1 MISEPGEVVYSPP
14 EGYDDRSDHW
24 ANLIAAVRDN
34 KTIVENAT
42 YGLKAAGPSLAANE
56 SYFNK
61 RIVKWD
67 PAKMVYS

>member
-1 MISEPGEVVYSPP
+1 
-14 EGYDDRSDHW
+14 
-24 ANLIAAVRDN
+24 
-34 KTIVENAT
+34 VENAT